1 MVTVKELKEELQRK
15 GFVVFDYEKS
25 QIELPVLASMFGDLV
40 LGDKGDIIQ
49 TLKAQEKG
57 SGSYGSFSYKVGF
70 DSFPWHTDTA
80 YWEEPVRYLMLTSDK
95 PSPCAT
101 TIRTF
106 ASIESV
112 IDDFAYLVDRAVF
125 MLDIPGKRRFLSP
138 VLRKGAVKGYRLDFH
153 IYRPIN
159 EEAKLL
165 STAVKD
171 ELSKEY
177 EKVVWTG
184 NNVAVIDNWRVIH
197 SRENAYN
204 DKNRVLN
211 RLYINELV

>member
-40 LGDKGDIIQ
+40 PGDKGDIIQ

-184 NNVAVIDNWRVIH
+184 NNVAVIDNWSVIH